1 MSAIEEACPFDPVTR
16 AQRCVSCCGP
26 NHPVPP
32 CVAAYLGEP
41 SPRGTGNVIPLRIA
55 NSRATKKAA

>member
-1 MSAIEEACPFDPVTR
+1 MSAVDEACPFDAVTR

-26 NHPVPP
+26 KNPVPP

-41 SPRGTGNVIPLRIA
+41 WPRTAGSVIPLH
-55 NSRATKKAA
+55 RADTLARKKAA